1 LKRGQDH
8 LDSPVR
14 PSKKERL
21 TPVLDGDWL
30 RDGIHDM
37 KTQISDLKKE
47 VNKLETEIEG
57 VKDCIMGI
65 GEYLKEEV
73 EFGLTEILDLLR
85 ELTDRKD

>member
-1 LKRGQDH
+1 MAMSSNWG
-8 LDSPVR
+8 

-21 TPVLDGDWL
+21 TPALDGDWL
-30 RDGIHDM
+30 RDGIHNM

-47 VNKLETEIEG
+47 VG

-73 EFGLTEILDLLR
+73 EFRLSEILDLLR
-85 ELTDRKD
+85 ELTNRKD